1 MKADQTQSSTSEK
14 LPETGEEAHYAIF
27 GVAALSILAGLG
39 MVAKRKE
46 Q

>member
-14 LPETGEEAHYAIF
+14 LPETGEEAHYAFF

-46 Q
+46 F